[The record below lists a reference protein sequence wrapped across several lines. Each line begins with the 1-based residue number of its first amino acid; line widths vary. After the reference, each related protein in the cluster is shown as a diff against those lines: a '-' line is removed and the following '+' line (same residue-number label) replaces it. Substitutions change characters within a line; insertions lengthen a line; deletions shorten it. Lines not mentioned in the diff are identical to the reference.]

1 MVDGA
6 VFQNS
11 KLASFEA
18 IDADKNL
25 EITYDELRAY
35 IAKYE

>member
-1 MVDGA
+1 MDLG
-6 VFQNS
+6 
-11 KLASFEA
+11 FEA